1 VRQLY
6 DSHSTRR
13 NHSDRTA
20 SRVVISTELKHTW
33 HRSWTPDGPT
43 FDRAE
48 LLQFR
53 SSREDAGDEL
63 TGHYDVYI
71 AVVVAVM
78 FLAGCVL
85 AVVDRYQRSRERKRW
100 E

>member
-1 VRQLY
+1 MSQPSCYLDGAETWQTSQL
-6 DSHSTRR
+6 DAGWA
-13 NHSDRTA
+13 N
-20 SRVVISTELKHTW
+20 V
-33 HRSWTPDGPT
+33 
-43 FDRAE
+43 DRAE
-48 LLQFR
+48 PLQFR
-53 SSREDAGDEL
+53 SSREDAGGEL